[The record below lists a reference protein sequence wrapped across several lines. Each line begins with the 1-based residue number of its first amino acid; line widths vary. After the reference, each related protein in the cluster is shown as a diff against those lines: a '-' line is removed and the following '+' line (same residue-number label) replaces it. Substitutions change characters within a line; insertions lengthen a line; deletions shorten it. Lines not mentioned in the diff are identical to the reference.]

1 MNNNPINMNKIQSI
15 LPQTQTSQVTKKD
28 AEDSKQLA
36 SEKMDKLE
44 LGNGNESFGTYKVD
58 RQRLNQ
64 IKLDFAKNTDSFKE
78 MVRAMIEKQGFKANQ
93 VLKAIKDG
101 EEPIIEIDDETR
113 AKAQEAISEEGYWG
127 VTQTSE
133 RLLDF
138 AKTISGG
145 DPSKIDLLKN
155 AFKEGFEA
163 AKEAFGGELP
173 EISQQTYDRVMEGF
187 EAWEKGEV

>member
-113 AKAQEAISEEGYWG
+113 AKAKEAIYEEGYWG
-127 VTQTSE
+127 VKQTSE

>member
-15 LPQTQTSQVTKKD
+15 LPQTQTPPVTKKD
-28 AEDSKQLA
+28 TEDSKQQVG
-36 SEKMDKLE
+36 EKMDKLE
-44 LGNGNESFGTYKVD
+44 LGNGKESFGTYKVD

-93 VLKAIKDG
+93 VLKAIENG
-101 EEPIIEIDDETR
+101 EEPVIEIDDETR
-113 AKAQEAISEEGYWG
+113 AKAKEAISEDGYWG
-127 VTQTSE
+127 VKQTSE

-145 DPSKIDLLKN
+145 DPSKIELLKN
-155 AFKEGFEA
+155 AFVEGFEA
-163 AKEAFGGELP
+163 AKEAFGGKLP
-173 EISQQTYDRVMEGF
+173 EISEQTYDRVMEGF
-187 EAWEKGEV
+187 EAWEKGEA

>member
-15 LPQTQTSQVTKKD
+15 LPQTQTPPVTKKD
-28 AEDSKQLA
+28 TEDSKQQVG
-36 SEKMDKLE
+36 EKMDKLE
-44 LGNGNESFGTYKVD
+44 LGNGKESFGTYKVD

-93 VLKAIKDG
+93 VLKAIENG
-101 EEPIIEIDDETR
+101 EEPVIEIDDETR
-113 AKAQEAISEEGYWG
+113 AKAKEAISEEGYWG
-127 VTQTSE
+127 VKQTSE

-145 DPSKIDLLKN
+145 DPSKIELLKN
-155 AFKEGFEA
+155 AFVEGFEA
-163 AKEAFGGELP
+163 AKEAFGGKLP
-173 EISQQTYDRVMEGF
+173 EISEQTYDRVMEGF
-187 EAWEKGEV
+187 EAWEKGEA